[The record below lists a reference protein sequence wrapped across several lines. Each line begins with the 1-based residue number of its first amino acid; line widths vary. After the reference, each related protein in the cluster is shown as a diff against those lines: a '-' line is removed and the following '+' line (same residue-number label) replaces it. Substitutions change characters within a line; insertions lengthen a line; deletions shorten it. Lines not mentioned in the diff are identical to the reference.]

1 MKYLKDKIY
10 IIGKYNIDYLILD
23 VIDMYVIIMG
33 MGRVGLSLANL
44 LIDDGYDI
52 TLIDDNEAL
61 CNEAAAELDALVI
74 CGNGT
79 NSKLLEEANIEDADF
94 FIATTGND
102 EANLLSCI
110 LVRKYDVPNII
121 ARVSNPDHEEAFI
134 AVGIDNVISPEITA
148 AGFLEK
154 LVTRPNVADLISLG
168 EGDAEILDMT
178 IGNDKLVGKRIK
190 EVSPT
195 KDFIIIATYPN
206 GKLVIPQEDNILVRG
221 EKVSV
226 LVKRGSFSKVSKNG
240 VSILNSDDLYFKE
253 FKKSC
258 KSKIITYGKND
269 ELLKGHL
276 HLPLNNFHL
285 Y

>member
-1 MKYLKDKIY
+1 
-10 IIGKYNIDYLILD
+10 
-23 VIDMYVIIMG
+23 MYVIIMG
-33 MGRVGLSLANL
+33 MGRVGLSLAKL

-52 TLIDDNEAL
+52 TLIDDNESL
-61 CNEAAAELDALVI
+61 CVDAAAELDALVI

-121 ARVSNPDHEEAFI
+121 ARVSNPDHEEAFK

-178 IGNDKLVGKRIK
+178 ISNDKVVGKRIK
-190 EVSPT
+190 EISPN

-206 GKLVIPQEDNILVRG
+206 GKLVIPQENNILARG

-226 LVKRGSFSKVSKNG
+226 LVKRGSFSKVSKK
-240 VSILNSDDLYFKE
+240 LE
-253 FKKSC
+253 
-258 KSKIITYGKND
+258 
-269 ELLKGHL
+269 
-276 HLPLNNFHL
+276 
-285 Y
+285 

>member
-1 MKYLKDKIY
+1 
-10 IIGKYNIDYLILD
+10 
-23 VIDMYVIIMG
+23 MYVIIMG

-44 LIDDGYDI
+44 LIDDGHDI

-79 NSKLLEEANIEDADF
+79 NSKLLEETNIEDADF

-110 LVRKYDVPNII
+110 LVRKYNVPNII
-121 ARVSNPDHEEAFI
+121 ARVSNPDHEEAFK

-148 AGFLEK
+148 AGLLEK
-154 LVTRPNVADLISLG
+154 LVTRPNVADLIIIG

-178 IGNDKLVGKRIK
+178 ITNDKIVGKRIG

-195 KDFIIIATYPN
+195 KDYIIIATYQN
-206 GKLVIPQEDNILVRG
+206 GKLVIPQTDSIISRG

-226 LVKRGSFSKVSKNG
+226 LVRRGSFSKVSKK
-240 VSILNSDDLYFKE
+240 FE
-253 FKKSC
+253 R
-258 KSKIITYGKND
+258 
-269 ELLKGHL
+269 
-276 HLPLNNFHL
+276 
-285 Y
+285 

>member
-1 MKYLKDKIY
+1 
-10 IIGKYNIDYLILD
+10 
-23 VIDMYVIIMG
+23 MYVIIMG
-33 MGRVGLSLANL
+33 MGRVGLSLAKL

-61 CNEAAAELDALVI
+61 CADAAAELDALVI

-121 ARVSNPDHEEAFI
+121 ARVSNPDHEEAFK

-168 EGDAEILDMT
+168 EGNAEILDMT
-178 IGNDKLVGKRIK
+178 ITNDKVVGKRI
-190 EVSPT
+190 EEISPT

-206 GKLVIPQEDNILVRG
+206 GKLVIPQQDNILARG

-226 LVKRGSFSKVSKNG
+226 LVKRGSFSKVSKK
-240 VSILNSDDLYFKE
+240 LEK
-253 FKKSC
+253 
-258 KSKIITYGKND
+258 
-269 ELLKGHL
+269 
-276 HLPLNNFHL
+276 
-285 Y
+285 